1 MTRLSKIKNQI
12 KGTLLIIRLINK
24 WQSRFQILKVET
36 EFRDGYVVQTTYE
49 WEFSSQKLK
58 ESTTR
63 REIREIGAGTVGSI
77 GLEKEEPGY
86 KLRAVR
92 KLQRPSVAKTWFSQE
107 LVTLITHADVSVPG
121 VFVYRRAKTSCTNTH
136 NAFIAMEY
144 IEYRDLSE
152 HMNDRETAKT
162 ERLARL

>member
-12 KGTLLIIRLINK
+12 KGTLLIIRSINK

-49 WEFSSQKLK
+49 WEFPSQKLK
-58 ESTTR
+58 ESTTW

-77 GLEKEEPGY
+77 GLEKEEPRC

-92 KLQRPSVAKTWFSQE
+92 KLQGPSVAKTGFSQE
-107 LVTLITHADVSVPG
+107 LVALVTLADVSVPG
-121 VFVYRRAKTSCTNTH
+121 VFVYRWAKTSCTNTSSSNSLAGTNIPVTH
-136 NAFIAMEY
+136 LL
-144 IEYRDLSE
+144 RWSTSS
-152 HMNDRETAKT
+152 TAI
-162 ERLARL
+162 